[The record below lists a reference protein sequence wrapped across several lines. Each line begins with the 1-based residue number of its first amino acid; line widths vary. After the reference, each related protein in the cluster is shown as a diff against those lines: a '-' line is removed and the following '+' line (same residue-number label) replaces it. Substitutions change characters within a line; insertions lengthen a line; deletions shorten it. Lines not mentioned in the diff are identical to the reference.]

1 MPNTIKELLVE
12 TVGRYEG
19 ETALQFKVGKTWE
32 SIRYGGLM
40 ERVRQVSELLF
51 EAGTRAGDR
60 VALWRDN
67 HPEWCEIYLGIIS
80 LGAIAV
86 PVDAKLRPQEALHIL
101 NDSGAKILFSS
112 AKEYRAL
119 REMENHLEHLEWV
132 ILKDHEKAEAVDGKL
147 RFLDYD
153 AKKADLAPAAAQD
166 ACAFTVNDPA
176 PDDIASLIYTSGTT
190 GRPKGAMLTHGN
202 FMCNVNDAQQVLNFD
217 PSDNFLLVLPLHH
230 AFAFTGCFML
240 PLGAGATISFV
251 QSLRTVGENIREVQ
265 PTFLMAVP
273 LLLEKMYTKLQDGLK
288 ANKVAWIMY
297 KLGLRKVI
305 AKKIHQKLGGKLRLI
320 VSGAA
325 PLDPAIIYGFQ
336 GLGIKVLEGY
346 GLTETAPVLT
356 INLPGK
362 MRPGSVGLPLG
373 KTEIVIRNPNE
384 NGIGEIVARGAN
396 IMRGYYQN
404 DAATAEVFDEDWFL
418 TGDLGRLDAEGFL
431 HITGRKKSLIVNR
444 EGKNIYPEEVEMVI
458 NQSPSVLE
466 SMALGYREAED
477 SVGERVGII
486 VVPDLEHLSE
496 GKPHLSDD
504 EILDLLKAAV
514 KEQANELS
522 PYKRPRR
529 IQIRLEEFEKT
540 STQKIKRY
548 LYQIALEKL

>member
-1 MPNTIKELLVE
+1 MPNTIKDLLVE
-12 TVGRYEG
+12 TAGKHGG
-19 ETALQFKVGKTWE
+19 ERALQFKVGKTWE
-32 SIRYGGLM
+32 SISYGGLM

-51 EAGTRAGDR
+51 EAGTRPGDR

-67 HPEWCEIYLGIIS
+67 HPEWCEIYLGIIG

-86 PVDAKLRPQEALHIL
+86 PVDAKLRPQEATHIL

-132 ILKDHEKAEAVDGKL
+132 ILKDREKAEAVDGKL

-166 ACAFTVNDPA
+166 ACAFTLNDPA

-230 AFAFTGCFML
+230 AFAFTGSFML
-240 PLGAGATISFV
+240 PMGVGATISFV

-297 KLGLRKVI
+297 KLGLRKMV

-325 PLDPAIIYGFQ
+325 PLDPKIIYGFQ

-356 INLPGK
+356 INLPEK

-373 KTEIVIRNPNE
+373 RTEIVIRNPNE
-384 NGIGEIVARGAN
+384 KGVGEIVARGAN
-396 IMRGYYQN
+396 IMRGYYQD

-444 EGKNIYPEEVEMVI
+444 EGKNIYPEEVELVI

-466 SMALGYREAED
+466 SIALGYREAGD
-477 SVGERVGII
+477 PVGERVGII

-496 GKPHLSDD
+496 DKPHLSDD

-514 KEQANELS
+514 KEQAKELS

>member
-1 MPNTIKELLVE
+1 MPNTIKDLLVE
-12 TVGRYEG
+12 TAGTHGG
-19 ETALQFKVGKTWE
+19 ETAFQFKVGKTWE
-32 SIRYGGLM
+32 SISYGGLM
-40 ERVRQVSELLF
+40 VRVRQVSELLY
-51 EAGTRAGDR
+51 EAGTRPGDR

-67 HPEWCEIYLGIIS
+67 HPEWCEIYLGIIG

-101 NDSGAKILFSS
+101 NDSGAKLLFSS

-119 REMENHLEHLEWV
+119 REMESHLEHLEGV
-132 ILKDHEKAEAVDGKL
+132 ILKDHEKAEAVDGRL

-153 AKKADLAPAAAQD
+153 VKKADLASAAAQD
-166 ACAFTVNDPA
+166 SCAFSLNDPA

-202 FMCNVNDAQQVLNFD
+202 FMCNVNDAQQVLSFD

-230 AFAFTGCFML
+230 AFAFTGCCML
-240 PLGAGATISFV
+240 PLGVGATISFV

-273 LLLEKMYTKLQDGLK
+273 LLLEKMYTKLQDGLRSNK
-288 ANKVAWIMY
+288 AAWIMY
-297 KLGLRKVI
+297 RLGLRKVI

-325 PLDPAIIYGFQ
+325 PLDPEIIHGFQ

-373 KTEIVIRNPNE
+373 KTEIVIRDPNE
-384 NGIGEIVARGAN
+384 NGVGEIVVRGAN
-396 IMRGYYQN
+396 IMQGYYQD
-404 DAATAEVFDEDWFL
+404 DAATAEVFDEGWFL
-418 TGDLGRLDAEGFL
+418 TGDLGRFDSEGFL

-466 SMALGYREAED
+466 SMALGYREAGD
-477 SVGERVGII
+477 PVGERVGII
-486 VVPDLEHLSE
+486 VVPDLEYLSE
-496 GKPHLSDD
+496 AKPHLSDD